1 MIGDVKCTWSD
12 SKEKVHYVQRQSL
25 KISKDRWIFCLT
37 VFDCSRLGYSDN
49 DQVSGP
55 VEFENFMNSIH
66 VFMSAV
72 GIELLDDASQC

>member
-1 MIGDVKCTWSD
+1 MGNVHDRTQRKKCTML
-12 SKEKVHYVQRQSL
+12 QLQSL

-37 VFDCSRLGYSDN
+37 SFDCSRLGYSDN

-55 VEFENFMNSIH
+55 VEFENFMDSIH

-72 GIELLDDASQC
+72 GIDIVELLDDARQC